1 MNKQQSE
8 YNSFMEKFVKNICEI
23 KKEYDNLSPE
33 VKSAVDLDMSK
44 TIDTCGII
52 KTFEYLIKQY
62 S

>member
-1 MNKQQSE
+1 
-8 YNSFMEKFVKNICEI
+8 MEKFVKNICEI